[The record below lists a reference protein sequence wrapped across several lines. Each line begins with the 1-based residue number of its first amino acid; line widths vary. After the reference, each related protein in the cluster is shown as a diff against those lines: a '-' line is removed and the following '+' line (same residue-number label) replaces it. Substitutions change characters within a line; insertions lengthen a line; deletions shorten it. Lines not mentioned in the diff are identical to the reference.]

1 MRRLC
6 GTASESTNSA
16 WRPWLSRVVVVML
29 LGGNHLPNSL
39 LYSQAPMPSEG
50 QTPTQ
55 EAPPAAQQPPARPL
69 SATERVLKLTLEDA
83 IRLALQHNLDIERER
98 FSPQIERTEVEKAR
112 ADFDPVIGVE
122 AEISQNKILP
132 TTEFVEAGG
141 EFVAIKPFRKEGEI
155 TPLLKQKI
163 VTGGNYEIRFR
174 NTRENISPTQSG
186 GVQRTIQDP
195 RYESGLE
202 LTFTQPLLKDFGIS
216 VNKATIRQ
224 AQKSTEIAEQQVLQ
238 TILDTVFE
246 VQESYWDL
254 VFRIQDLEAKRESQ
268 KLAEDFLEEN
278 KVRVEL
284 GTLAP
289 IELVQAETRVKTREG
304 DVIVAEEAVGNAE
317 DRVKNVL
324 NIPETMGTWNIRIH
338 LIDSPSFV
346 PASTIVLEDKV
357 TQALKSRP
365 DFLQSQLRI
374 DSLEIDREVARNQ
387 RLPQLDFQTQGRL
400 EAFDGDFPGSAGN
413 LDGAEGYFWSF
424 GLKFEYPLGNRF
436 ARNELQ
442 KRNLELK
449 QALVDQRNL
458 KRTIVRQLRQ
468 AIRDIDTTIKRVEVT
483 QAATVLA
490 QTQLE
495 AEQEKFRLGLST
507 SFVVLDFQED
517 LTIARSDE
525 TRALSDYNIAIARL
539 DQLTGTLR
547 YGDITAG
554 RK

>member
-1 MRRLC
+1 M
-6 GTASESTNSA
+6 
-16 WRPWLSRVVVVML
+16 WLLSCFL
-29 LGGNHLPNSL
+29 LSPPLF
-39 LYSQAPMPSEG
+39 G
-50 QTPTQ
+50 QTPSPSAGQASPTM
-55 EAPPAAQQPPARPL
+55 PL
-69 SATERVLKLTLEDA
+69 SATEQVMELTLEDA
-83 IRLALQHNLDIERER
+83 IRLALQNNLDIERER
-98 FSPQIERTEVEKAR
+98 FSPLIERREVEKAR

-122 AEISQNKILP
+122 AEISQNKTLPETRIINVNPDTGTQEISILRR
-132 TTEFVEAGG
+132 FS
-141 EFVAIKPFRKEGEI
+141 KDGEI

-163 VTGGNYEIRFR
+163 ITGGNYEIRFI
-174 NTRENISPTQSG
+174 NTRQNIAPTASG
-186 GVQRTIQDP
+186 ITQTIEDP
-195 RYESGLE
+195 RYESSLE
-202 LTFTQPLLKDFGIS
+202 LTFTQPLLKDFGIT
-216 VNKATIRQ
+216 VNKANIRQ
-224 AQKSTEIAEQQVLQ
+224 AQKSKEIAEQQVLQ
-238 TILDTVFE
+238 TILDTVLE

-289 IELVQAETRVKTREG
+289 IELVQAETQVKTRER
-304 DVIVAEEAVGNAE
+304 DVIVAEEDVGNAE
-317 DRVKNVL
+317 DRLKNVL

-338 LIDSPSFV
+338 LTDSPSFV
-346 PASTIVLEDKV
+346 PASTIFLEEKV

-365 DFLQSQLRI
+365 DFLQLQLRI

-387 RLPQLDFQTQGRL
+387 RLPQLDFEAQGRL
-400 EAFDGDFPGSAGN
+400 EAFDGDFPGSASN

-458 KRTIVRQLRQ
+458 KRTIVRELRQ
-468 AIRDIDTTIKRVEVT
+468 AIRNIDTTIKRVEVT
-483 QAATVLA
+483 RAASVLA

-525 TRALSDYNIAIARL
+525 TRAVSDYNVAIARL

-554 RK
+554 GK